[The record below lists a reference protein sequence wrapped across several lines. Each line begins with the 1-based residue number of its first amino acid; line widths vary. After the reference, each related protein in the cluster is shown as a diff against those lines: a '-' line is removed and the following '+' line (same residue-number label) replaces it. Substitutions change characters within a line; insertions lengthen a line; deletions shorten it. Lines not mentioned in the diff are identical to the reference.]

1 MTHNSSRASRIL
13 ANYLLGLLGL
23 GVLSAGC
30 DGFSEDGGGSGGAGG
45 SGGSGGTGGGENG
58 DGSAFLAQCSPADI
72 TDAASAR
79 WEEQYVGNHLEY
91 VCIGG
96 DPAACAPADDATVLL
111 TIRQRVEWGCG
122 SSVFPGE
129 PRVRPDHFAELWD
142 VPCGHDPDASECC
155 YVARVIDYD
164 LFDMSECG
172 RPFTVEGVARVAG
185 VCARDDWRAEL
196 SPCTRDLAPETR
208 RALAAAWLAD
218 ASFEHASIASFAR
231 FALELLAVGAPAR
244 LVRGAQKAMADEI
257 RHAELCFALAEAY
270 SGAAV
275 GPSALPVEGGL
286 DRIDLAAIAE
296 AAVREGCVGE
306 TMASLIARAAEE
318 GAGDPAVRAALAE
331 IATDEAVHAGLSW
344 QFVAWAIAEGGDSVH
359 TAVTCAFE
367 EEAAR
372 VLAVGACAG
381 APSDPVMRH
390 HGRLSPLE
398 SQAVRREAMSAVILP
413 CARSLLA
420 RLGAAEPRVRP
431 EMHGRDQLGEP
442 MRRRA

>member
-1 MTHNSSRASRIL
+1 M
-13 ANYLLGLLGL
+13 
-23 GVLSAGC
+23 
-30 DGFSEDGGGSGGAGG
+30 
-45 SGGSGGTGGGENG
+45 
-58 DGSAFLAQCSPADI
+58 
-72 TDAASAR
+72 
-79 WEEQYVGNHLEY
+79 GNHLEY

-96 DPAACAPADDATVLL
+96 DPAACAPADDAAVLM
-111 TIRQRVEWGCG
+111 TIRQRVLWGCG
-122 SSVFPGE
+122 SSVFGDE

-164 LFDMSECG
+164 MFDMSECG

-208 RALAAAWLAD
+208 RVLAAAWLAD

-257 RHAELCFALAEAY
+257 RHAELCFALAAAY
-270 SGAAV
+270 SGTAV

-286 DRIDLAAIAE
+286 GRTDLAAIAV

-318 GAGDPAVRAALAE
+318 GAGDPAVRAVLAE
-331 IATDEAVHAGLSW
+331 IAADEAVHAGLSW
-344 QFVAWAIAEGGDSVH
+344 QFVAWAIAEGGESVH
-359 TAVTCAFE
+359 AAVARAFE

-372 VLAVGACAG
+372 VLAGGAGAD
-381 APSDPVMRH
+381 APSDPVVRH
-390 HGRLSPLE
+390 HGRLSPRE
-398 SQAVRREAMSAVILP
+398 SQAARREAMSAVILP

-431 EMHGRDQLGEP
+431 EMHGRDLLGGTVRDE
-442 MRRRA
+442 AAGSFT